1 MTPSLTPNLYALMIR
16 LTATHN
22 GRLHST
28 QGHLAHAAFLNIVQQ
43 VDPAL
48 SAALHDKN
56 GRKPFTVSPLQG
68 FGHGHKGRVDI
79 HAGQSG
85 WLRVTL
91 LDPTLFQTFIRYFLE
106 GRRPPTLRLEQMQF
120 AISEILSTNGS
131 HPLAGSSSLAA
142 LEAKWAAMS
151 QPPTTIPLTFRTP
164 TAFSLRNGRFRHMH
178 ILPDPS
184 LVFGELA
191 GYWDQLTAS
200 QTKEAVRQFTAF
212 GVVVARHNIASHMYQ
227 YSKSKQVGFCGDV
240 EFKILDDTNPTM
252 TNYLNLLAD
261 LAFYTGVGSKTTQ
274 GMGQVVRIMKDE
286 L

>member
-131 HPLAGSSSLAA
+131 HPGLAQPVINFPNIIL
-142 LEAKWAAMS
+142 LENKS
-151 QPPTTIPLTFRTP
+151 DG
-164 TAFSLRNGRFRHMH
+164 NGRKRPPKNVEQLMR
-178 ILPDPS
+178 
-184 LVFGELA
+184 LA
-191 GYWDQLTAS
+191 KRGA
-200 QTKEAVRQFTAF
+200 
-212 GVVVARHNIASHMYQ
+212 
-227 YSKSKQVGFCGDV
+227 
-240 EFKILDDTNPTM
+240 
-252 TNYLNLLAD
+252 
-261 LAFYTGVGSKTTQ
+261 
-274 GMGQVVRIMKDE
+274 
-286 L
+286 